1 MTHIDYNNFILEKNR
16 NFNEQNSILIETSS
30 DDFRLGTHLVRKSKE
45 NLYVIYYY
53 MENNISTIYFQGF
66 DIYIVYIE
74 LESIVMN
81 ILSKY
86 DLIGKD
92 YNIIDRPSFNL
103 NEKTLKYNLEK
114 IKEENIDKI
123 ADEFITF
130 YKQNALPFFEKW
142 KDLNVLYEYIKDK
155 TEEELWD
162 ILGQFAPMKKAVILK
177 LCNDSNYQE
186 FMDSYFQKQK
196 EYFDEDPEDIDN
208 IRYYNASKELK
219 QVLDNTKPIYNGVRE
234 IGFRNR

>member
-1 MTHIDYNNFILEKNR
+1 MFREQVINYIDRFLSNRGFNLTKEGDKTAQQLYYSKKENDLIIGIRFLSEIYENKYFYGFVNCNQVPLVENIVADILYKNKITAVKPKDIYNTIMTRDYDEYRLPADG
-16 NFNEQNSILIETSS
+16 ILIDTEQ
-30 DDFRLGTHLVRKSKE
+30 KSAE
-45 NLYVIYYY
+45 VCNLFDRFYN
-53 MENNISTIYFQGF
+53 EYF
-66 DIYIVYIE
+66 I
-74 LESIVMN
+74 
-81 ILSKY
+81 
-86 DLIGKD
+86 
-92 YNIIDRPSFNL
+92 P
-103 NEKTLKYNLEK
+103 
-114 IKEENIDKI
+114 
-123 ADEFITF
+123 F
-130 YKQNALPFFEKW
+130 YEKW

-219 QVLDNTKPIYNGVRE
+219 EILDNTEPIYNV
-234 IGFRNR
+234 

>member
-1 MTHIDYNNFILEKNR
+1 MMTHIDYNNFILEKNR

-53 MENNISTIYFQGF
+53 IENNISTIYFQGF

-219 QVLDNTKPIYNGVRE
+219 QVLDNTKPIYNV
-234 IGFRNR
+234 

>member
-1 MTHIDYNNFILEKNR
+1 MFREQVINYIDRFLSNRGFNLTKEGDKTAQQLYYSKKENDLIIGIRFLSEIYENKYFYGFVNCNQVPLVENIVANILYKNKITAVKPKDIYNTIMTRDYDEYRLPADG
-16 NFNEQNSILIETSS
+16 ILIDTEQ
-30 DDFRLGTHLVRKSKE
+30 KSAE
-45 NLYVIYYY
+45 VCNLFDRFYN
-53 MENNISTIYFQGF
+53 EYF
-66 DIYIVYIE
+66 I
-74 LESIVMN
+74 
-81 ILSKY
+81 
-86 DLIGKD
+86 
-92 YNIIDRPSFNL
+92 P
-103 NEKTLKYNLEK
+103 
-114 IKEENIDKI
+114 
-123 ADEFITF
+123 F
-130 YKQNALPFFEKW
+130 YEKW

-219 QVLDNTKPIYNGVRE
+219 EILDNTEPIYNV
-234 IGFRNR
+234 

>member
-1 MTHIDYNNFILEKNR
+1 MNHIDYNNFILEKNR

-219 QVLDNTKPIYNGVRE
+219 QVLDNTKAIYNV
-234 IGFRNR
+234 

>member
-1 MTHIDYNNFILEKNR
+1 MNHIDYNNFILEKNR

-219 QVLDNTKPIYNGVRE
+219 QVLDNTEPIYNV
-234 IGFRNR
+234 

>member
-1 MTHIDYNNFILEKNR
+1 MNHIDYNNFILEKNR

-177 LCNDSNYQE
+177 LCNDSNYQG

-219 QVLDNTKPIYNGVRE
+219 QVLDNTEPIYNV
-234 IGFRNR
+234 

>member
-1 MTHIDYNNFILEKNR
+1 MNHIDYNNFILEKNR

-114 IKEENIDKI
+114 IKKENIEKI
-123 ADEFITF
+123 ANEFITF
-130 YKQNALPFFEKW
+130 YKQKALPFFEKW
-142 KDLNVLYEYIKDK
+142 KDLNVLYEYIRDK

-219 QVLDNTKPIYNGVRE
+219 EILDNTEPIYNV
-234 IGFRNR
+234 

>member
-1 MTHIDYNNFILEKNR
+1 MMTHIDYNNFILEKNR

-53 MENNISTIYFQGF
+53 IENNISTIYFQGF

-130 YKQNALPFFEKW
+130 YKQDALPFFEKW

-177 LCNDSNYQE
+177 LCNDSNYQG

-208 IRYYNASKELK
+208 IRYYNAAKELK
-219 QVLDNTKPIYNGVRE
+219 QVLDNTKPIYNV
-234 IGFRNR
+234 

>member
-1 MTHIDYNNFILEKNR
+1 MKEFRKVLIYIDSILLPKGFKLFESEESGCIICDYRKSTNQSINSIAFLKREDKIKGFYYAVNFIEMELIIIPILTKNKL
-16 NFNEQNSILIETSS
+16 FG
-30 DDFRLGTHLVRKSKE
+30 DVK
-45 NLYVIYYY
+45 
-53 MENNISTIYFQGF
+53 
-66 DIYIVYIE
+66 
-74 LESIVMN
+74 
-81 ILSKY
+81 
-86 DLIGKD
+86 
-92 YNIIDRPSFNL
+92 P
-103 NEKTLKYNLEK
+103 
-114 IKEENIDKI
+114 ENIDESFWVQKDTRYTLSDDGKDI
-123 ADEFITF
+123 SEYEEVVNIFNLF
-130 YKQNALPFFEKW
+130 YKQDALPFFEKW

-219 QVLDNTKPIYNGVRE
+219 EILDSTEPIYNV
-234 IGFRNR
+234 

>member
-1 MTHIDYNNFILEKNR
+1 MFREQVINYIDRFLSNRGFNLTKEGDKTAQQLYYSKKENDLIIGIRFLSEIYENKYFYGFVNCNQVPLVENIVANILYKNKITAVKPKDIYNTIMTRDYDEYRLPADG
-16 NFNEQNSILIETSS
+16 ILIDTEQ
-30 DDFRLGTHLVRKSKE
+30 KSAE
-45 NLYVIYYY
+45 VCNLFDRFYN
-53 MENNISTIYFQGF
+53 EYF
-66 DIYIVYIE
+66 I
-74 LESIVMN
+74 
-81 ILSKY
+81 
-86 DLIGKD
+86 
-92 YNIIDRPSFNL
+92 P
-103 NEKTLKYNLEK
+103 
-114 IKEENIDKI
+114 
-123 ADEFITF
+123 F
-130 YKQNALPFFEKW
+130 YEKW

-219 QVLDNTKPIYNGVRE
+219 QVLDNTKPIYNV
-234 IGFRNR
+234 

>member
-1 MTHIDYNNFILEKNR
+1 MNHIDYNNFILEKNR

-114 IKEENIDKI
+114 IKKENIEKI
-123 ADEFITF
+123 ANEFITF
-130 YKQNALPFFEKW
+130 YKQDALPFFEKW
-142 KDLNVLYEYIKDK
+142 KDLSVLYEYIKDK

-177 LCNDSNYQE
+177 LCNDSNYQG

-219 QVLDNTKPIYNGVRE
+219 QVLDNTKPIYNV
-234 IGFRNR
+234 

>member
-1 MTHIDYNNFILEKNR
+1 MMTHIDYNNFILEKNR

-219 QVLDNTKPIYNGVRE
+219 QVLDNIEPIYNV
-234 IGFRNR
+234 

>member
-1 MTHIDYNNFILEKNR
+1 MLREQVINYIDKFLSNRGFNLTKEGDKTAQQLYYSKKENDLIIGIRFLSEIYENKYFYGFVNCNQVPLVENIVANILYKNKITAVKPKDIYNTIMTRDYDEYRLPADG
-16 NFNEQNSILIETSS
+16 ILIDTEQ
-30 DDFRLGTHLVRKSKE
+30 KSAE
-45 NLYVIYYY
+45 VCNLFDRFYN
-53 MENNISTIYFQGF
+53 EYF
-66 DIYIVYIE
+66 I
-74 LESIVMN
+74 
-81 ILSKY
+81 
-86 DLIGKD
+86 
-92 YNIIDRPSFNL
+92 P
-103 NEKTLKYNLEK
+103 
-114 IKEENIDKI
+114 
-123 ADEFITF
+123 F
-130 YKQNALPFFEKW
+130 YEKW

-219 QVLDNTKPIYNGVRE
+219 QVLDNTKPIYNV
-234 IGFRNR
+234 

>member
-1 MTHIDYNNFILEKNR
+1 MNHIDYNNFIFIKNR
-16 NFNEQNSILIETSS
+16 NFSEQNSILIETSS

-130 YKQNALPFFEKW
+130 YKQDALPFFEKW

-219 QVLDNTKPIYNGVRE
+219 QVLDNTEPIYNV
-234 IGFRNR
+234 

>member
-16 NFNEQNSILIETSS
+16 NFSEQNSILIETSS

-130 YKQNALPFFEKW
+130 YKQDALPFFEKW
-142 KDLNVLYEYIKDK
+142 KDLSVLYEYIKDK

-186 FMDSYFQKQK
+186 FMDSYFKKQK

-219 QVLDNTKPIYNGVRE
+219 QVLDNTKPIYNV
-234 IGFRNR
+234 

>member
-1 MTHIDYNNFILEKNR
+1 MNHIDYNNFILEKNR

-92 YNIIDRPSFNL
+92 YNIIDHPSFNL

-177 LCNDSNYQE
+177 LCNDSNYQG

-208 IRYYNASKELK
+208 IRYYNAAKELK
-219 QVLDNTKPIYNGVRE
+219 QVLDNTKPIYNV
-234 IGFRNR
+234 

>member
-1 MTHIDYNNFILEKNR
+1 MNHIDYNNFILEKNR

-130 YKQNALPFFEKW
+130 YKQDALPFFEKW

-219 QVLDNTKPIYNGVRE
+219 EILDNTKPIYNV
-234 IGFRNR
+234 

>member
-1 MTHIDYNNFILEKNR
+1 VKPKDIYNTIMTRDYDEYRLPADG
-16 NFNEQNSILIETSS
+16 ILIDTEQ
-30 DDFRLGTHLVRKSKE
+30 KSAE
-45 NLYVIYYY
+45 VCNLFDRFYN
-53 MENNISTIYFQGF
+53 EYF
-66 DIYIVYIE
+66 I
-74 LESIVMN
+74 
-81 ILSKY
+81 
-86 DLIGKD
+86 
-92 YNIIDRPSFNL
+92 P
-103 NEKTLKYNLEK
+103 
-114 IKEENIDKI
+114 
-123 ADEFITF
+123 F
-130 YKQNALPFFEKW
+130 YEKW

-219 QVLDNTKPIYNGVRE
+219 EILDNTKPIYNV
-234 IGFRNR
+234 

>member
-114 IKEENIDKI
+114 IKKENIEKI
-123 ADEFITF
+123 ANEFITF
-130 YKQNALPFFEKW
+130 YKQDALPFFEKW

-208 IRYYNASKELK
+208 IRYYNVSKELK
-219 QVLDNTKPIYNGVRE
+219 QVLDNTKPIYNV
-234 IGFRNR
+234 

>member
-142 KDLNVLYEYIKDK
+142 KDLSVLYEYIKDK

-177 LCNDSNYQE
+177 LCNDSNYQG

-219 QVLDNTKPIYNGVRE
+219 QVLDNTEPIYNV
-234 IGFRNR
+234 

>member
-1 MTHIDYNNFILEKNR
+1 MFREQVINYIDKFLSNRGFNLTKEGDKTAQQLYYSKKENDLIIGIRFLSEIYENKYFYGFVNCNQVPLVENIVTNILYKNKITAVKPKDIYNTIMTRDYDEYRLPADG
-16 NFNEQNSILIETSS
+16 ILIDTEQ
-30 DDFRLGTHLVRKSKE
+30 KSAE
-45 NLYVIYYY
+45 VCNLFDRFYN
-53 MENNISTIYFQGF
+53 EYF
-66 DIYIVYIE
+66 I
-74 LESIVMN
+74 
-81 ILSKY
+81 
-86 DLIGKD
+86 
-92 YNIIDRPSFNL
+92 P
-103 NEKTLKYNLEK
+103 
-114 IKEENIDKI
+114 
-123 ADEFITF
+123 F
-130 YKQNALPFFEKW
+130 YEKW

-219 QVLDNTKPIYNGVRE
+219 QVLDNTKPIYNV
-234 IGFRNR
+234 

>member
-1 MTHIDYNNFILEKNR
+1 MNHIDYNNFIFRKNR
-16 NFNEQNSILIETSS
+16 SFNEQNSILIETSS

-53 MENNISTIYFQGF
+53 IENNISTIYFQGF

-177 LCNDSNYQE
+177 LCNDSNYQG

-219 QVLDNTKPIYNGVRE
+219 QVLDNTKPIYNV
-234 IGFRNR
+234 

>member
-30 DDFRLGTHLVRKSKE
+30 DDFRLGTHLVLKSKE

-130 YKQNALPFFEKW
+130 YKQDALPFFEKW
-142 KDLNVLYEYIKDK
+142 KDLSVLYKYIKDK

-219 QVLDNTKPIYNGVRE
+219 QVLDNTKPIYNV
-234 IGFRNR
+234 

>member
-1 MTHIDYNNFILEKNR
+1 MNHIDYNNFILEKNR
-16 NFNEQNSILIETSS
+16 SFNEQNSILIETSS

-130 YKQNALPFFEKW
+130 YKQDALPFFEKW

-177 LCNDSNYQE
+177 LCNDSSYQE

-219 QVLDNTKPIYNGVRE
+219 QVLDNTKPIFNV
-234 IGFRNR
+234 

>member
-1 MTHIDYNNFILEKNR
+1 MFREQVINYIDRFLSNRGFNLTKEGDKTAQQLYYSKKENDLIIGIRFLSEIYENKYFYGFVNCNQVPLVENIVANILYKNKITALKPKDIYNTIMTRDYDEYRLPADG
-16 NFNEQNSILIETSS
+16 ILIDTEQ
-30 DDFRLGTHLVRKSKE
+30 KSAE
-45 NLYVIYYY
+45 VCNLFDRFYN
-53 MENNISTIYFQGF
+53 EYF
-66 DIYIVYIE
+66 I
-74 LESIVMN
+74 
-81 ILSKY
+81 
-86 DLIGKD
+86 
-92 YNIIDRPSFNL
+92 P
-103 NEKTLKYNLEK
+103 
-114 IKEENIDKI
+114 
-123 ADEFITF
+123 F
-130 YKQNALPFFEKW
+130 YEKW

-219 QVLDNTKPIYNGVRE
+219 QVLDNTKPIYNV
-234 IGFRNR
+234 

>member
-1 MTHIDYNNFILEKNR
+1 MFREQVINYIDKFLSNRGFNLTKEGDKTAQQLYYSKKENDLIIGIRFLSEIYENKYFYGFVNCNQVPLVENIVANILYKNKITAVKPKDIYNTIMTRDYDEYRLPADG
-16 NFNEQNSILIETSS
+16 ILIDTEQ
-30 DDFRLGTHLVRKSKE
+30 KSAE
-45 NLYVIYYY
+45 VCNLFDRFYN
-53 MENNISTIYFQGF
+53 EYF
-66 DIYIVYIE
+66 I
-74 LESIVMN
+74 
-81 ILSKY
+81 
-86 DLIGKD
+86 
-92 YNIIDRPSFNL
+92 P
-103 NEKTLKYNLEK
+103 
-114 IKEENIDKI
+114 
-123 ADEFITF
+123 F
-130 YKQNALPFFEKW
+130 YEKW

-219 QVLDNTKPIYNGVRE
+219 EILDNTKPIYNV
-234 IGFRNR
+234 

>member
-1 MTHIDYNNFILEKNR
+1 MNHIDYNNFILEKNR

-177 LCNDSNYQE
+177 LCNDRNYQE

-208 IRYYNASKELK
+208 IRYYNAAKELK
-219 QVLDNTKPIYNGVRE
+219 QVLDNTKPIYNV
-234 IGFRNR
+234 

>member
-177 LCNDSNYQE
+177 LCNDSNYQG

-219 QVLDNTKPIYNGVRE
+219 QVLDNTKPIYNV
-234 IGFRNR
+234 